1 MLRYSWFHRAWLLI
15 AAMAC
20 AGLCASSAAAAGG
33 PQIAA
38 SWVTE
43 VSMNPSNPS
52 AALRAQINPNELS
65 TTYRFD
71 YITEAAYQANVQASP
86 PRDGFTGAAKVP
98 PGSGPSIGSGTVPV
112 SVLQRPAGLAPTTVY
127 RYRAVAVNSAG
138 TTPGPAR
145 RFETQEATPAFHLAD
160 NRGWEMVSPVDKGG
174 GSIQGPGQIF
184 GGGVFQAA
192 PNGEALAYSSA
203 DSFGAG
209 AQGAPAGSQYIA
221 RRGGAGWGT
230 ENITTP
236 LLSGS
241 YGATPNGVP
250 YQLFSTN
257 LDRGLLSN
265 GERCRGQAG
274 GSCPVAN
281 PPLPGSGA
289 PGGYRD
295 YYLRASGAGSFAS
308 LLGSA
313 ELNYTALGAD
323 QFELRFAGASPDLGH
338 VVLSSCAALT
348 SDATE
353 VPSGGGCAAAE
364 TNLYEWSGSGL
375 SLVNL
380 LPGDTQG
387 TTGAVIGAQAGAV
400 SSDGNRVYFSEL
412 EDGALYL
419 REGGATKLLPGTAG
433 GGAAFQTASSD
444 GRFAFFT
451 KGGHLYRYD
460 ASSGIATDL
469 TPPGEVLG
477 VLGASDDGSTV
488 YYQSSV
494 GLFVW
499 DDGAAAEI
507 VSGSNAAAPS
517 SFLSSTGTARV
528 SADGSHLAFVS
539 TSELTTYE
547 NQGVSEVYL
556 YGLPSAGGEPE
567 FACASCRPSGE
578 RPAGAGTIPGAV
590 ANGEGAGATRFY
602 KPRALSADGTRVFF
616 DSTDSLVLQD
626 TDNRPDVYEWEASG
640 AGSCAREVG
649 CVNLVSSGRGAEA
662 SSFVDASSNG
672 SDAFFLTEASL
683 VPTDPGSYD
692 VYDARENG
700 GFPVPAT
707 PVPCQGDA
715 CQPLPL
721 TPEDPTP
728 GTLTPNRGNQPL
740 RFPKSQGG
748 KKKHHKKKHHKGKKH
763 HKKKGAGR

>member
-160 NRGWEMVSPVDKGG
+160 NRGWEMVSPVDKNGG
-174 GSIQGPGQIF
+174 LDPGTRADLRRRRLPGRGQRR
-184 GGGVFQAA
+184 
-192 PNGEALAYSSA
+192 SA
-203 DSFGAG
+203 HLLLRRLVRRRGAG
-209 AQGAPAGSQYIA
+209 RA
-221 RRGGAGWGT
+221 RRQ
-230 ENITTP
+230 P
-236 LLSGS
+236 
-241 YGATPNGVP
+241 VP
-250 YQLFSTN
+250 
-257 LDRGLLSN
+257 RPPR
-265 GERCRGQAG
+265 RCRLGTREHHDAAALRQLRRPLRTASPTSSSPPILLAACSPTANAAAAQAG
-274 GSCPVAN
+274 GNARSPTRRCRAPVRRPAIATTTC
-281 PPLPGSGA
+281 A
-289 PGGYRD
+289 PAAPAA
-295 YYLRASGAGSFAS
+295 LQS

-323 QFELRFAGASPDLGH
+323 AVR
-338 VVLSSCAALT
+338 
-348 SDATE
+348 TE
-353 VPSGGGCAAAE
+353 VRRRVPRPRPRRPLQLRRAHRRRDRSRRADGGCDRRRAQ
-364 TNLYEWSGSGL
+364 NLYEWSGSGL

-387 TTGAVIGAQAGAV
+387 TPGAAIGAQAGAV
-400 SSDGNRVYFSEL
+400 SSDGTRVYWVSEL
-412 EDGALYL
+412 EDGTLYL
-419 REGGATKLLPGTAG
+419 REGRPTKLLPGTAG

-444 GRFAFFT
+444 GRVRLLHQRA
-451 KGGHLYRYD
+451 GISYRYD

-469 TPPGEVLG
+469 TPAGGVLG
-477 VLGASDDGSTV
+477 VLGASDDGSTSTTRAASA
-488 YYQSSV
+488 SS
-494 GLFVW
+494 
-499 DDGAAAEI
+499 
-507 VSGSNAAAPS
+507 SGTTAPPPKSSPANAAAPS
-517 SFLSSTGTARV
+517 NYPPSTGTARV

-539 TSELTTYE
+539 SCRTDRLREPRRQRGLP
-547 NQGVSEVYL
+547 L
-556 YGLPSAGGEPE
+556 RLPSAGGDPSST
-567 FACASCRPSGE
+567 CVSCKPTGE
-578 RPAGAGTIPGAV
+578 RPAGAGTIPGAI

-616 DSTDSLVLQD
+616 DSDRLAGAPGHRQPPRRLRVGGGGGG
-626 TDNRPDVYEWEASG
+626 RAAPAKAAAS
-640 AGSCAREVG
+640 
-649 CVNLVSSGRGAEA
+649 
-662 SSFVDASSNG
+662 
-672 SDAFFLTEASL
+672 T
-683 VPTDPGSYD
+683 
-692 VYDARENG
+692 
-700 GFPVPAT
+700 
-707 PVPCQGDA
+707 
-715 CQPLPL
+715 
-721 TPEDPTP
+721 
-728 GTLTPNRGNQPL
+728 
-740 RFPKSQGG
+740 
-748 KKKHHKKKHHKGKKH
+748 
-763 HKKKGAGR
+763 